1 MGSSCALKD
10 AAALPFSLISV
21 ESPQALLE
29 NAALWIQRREEG
41 LDFEEIFYYCSYERL
56 QVFGVSL
63 WAHAYEECQ
72 GLWKN
77 RVRIDLEDFP
87 FFPFMVDVKTSSG
100 FIFLGIRLGLKYFLF
115 KKDADLFTKLQNL
128 IRSHGGLLFEGRKI
142 RDQT

>member
-1 MGSSCALKD
+1 MGSSCTLKE

-29 NAALWIQRREEG
+29 NAALWIQKREEG

-56 QVFGVSL
+56 QVFGMSL

-72 GLWKN
+72 DLWKN
-77 RVRIDLEDFP
+77 RVRTDPEDFS
-87 FFPFMVDVKTSSG
+87 FFPFMVDVKTASG
-100 FIFLGIRLGLKYFLF
+100 FIFLGIRLGLKYFLL
-115 KKDADLFTKLQNL
+115 KDADLFTKLQSL